1 MTKFSSTVFKQ
12 KPALRSKSS
21 IMRQQSFLDRHQLFM
36 SCRDSRSI
44 STIVLNER
52 EQDFKRLNEE
62 LGYDKESKFTHSL
75 HYWIGNDSKHNEY
88 SVCAMIFMQFCQ
100 FLQKQ
105 NIIMQK
111 FREEQG
117 SESETFRGYF
127 SNGLEYGTGGESSAF
142 RHVEINEDNNERLV
156 VIKGR
161 HPVISCHEKPFSWSS
176 LTTDDAYI
184 IEIGPNIYR
193 SGVN

>member
-1 MTKFSSTVFKQ
+1 
-12 KPALRSKSS
+12 
-21 IMRQQSFLDRHQLFM
+21 MR
-36 SCRDSRSI
+36 
-44 STIVLNER
+44 
-52 EQDFKRLNEE
+52 
-62 LGYDKESKFTHSL
+62 
-75 HYWIGNDSKHNEY
+75 
-88 SVCAMIFMQFCQ
+88 
-100 FLQKQ
+100 
-105 NIIMQK
+105 
-111 FREEQG
+111 
-117 SESETFRGYF
+117 ETFRGYF